1 MTNTQIH
8 NIVSHMMLCGALALP
23 RSLLEMKHFR
33 NFRGGP
39 VVKNLPCNA
48 GDVGLIPGLGTKIQ
62 HAAGQLSLC
71 PTT

>member
-8 NIVSHMMLCGALALP
+8 NIVIHMMLCGALALP

-39 VVKNLPCNA
+39 VVKNLPFKA
-48 GDVGLIPGLGTKIQ
+48 GDTGLIPD
-62 HAAGQLSLC
+62 
-71 PTT
+71 